1 MALETIKIAE
11 LPSATQVVGD
21 DYLVVEQPDK
31 TKKAT
36 AFQVISDLDLANKS
50 SLTGPGGAAII
61 GTEDGQGVQKSLDTD
76 RANTRELWRRALH
89 DLGLTLVDGSFEEGA
104 TLTYT
109 TDAIWHMSGS
119 QCYTWS
125 GTFPRSVP
133 AGSTP
138 STTGSGWITVG
149 GLSLL
154 DEVTEIKNEAVEAK
168 DQAEDARNEAQA
180 YVLQASELGNLYAS
194 VSEGLAATTDGQYF
208 QVPQGS
214 ESSVAFKVYK
224 NNAGIAQDV
233 AAVPG
238 AWAIQGSIR
247 IFPTLAAAQADV
259 EAGNILNGATAYY
272 LSPNDSALIIEVVNN
287 AGTLQPTGRKIPSQS
302 AVESA
307 NDATAGLITALES
320 LALLFAQT
328 TGDISDVQAVAR
340 ENSDAVT
347 RVLAAYELFSN
358 RVANVP
364 EELAALQLNF
374 GFSLDIVTD
383 MLIKLS
389 RYDFDAFITSGDI
402 PAKIKPVGQLTYI
415 PELSDI
421 NAFISYGQSLSN
433 GGGAGNSA
441 ISTTQPY
448 SNLTYISGPVGT
460 NFSAVKPL
468 VESGPETICSGMSN
482 FASLSM
488 LRDDG
493 VRPEDHL
500 IFSGAPGQGSTSIA
514 ALSKG
519 GSAWTKFSNFVKNL
533 PVANAGK
540 KCALHAISWLQGENN
555 QAPDGTP
562 YATYLAA
569 LLQLQVDITELAQTE
584 LGQKTPVYMLTY
596 QHNTHTTI
604 NNSAT
609 QRAFVQAQRQS
620 DYFTLVT
627 PTYPFP
633 HNSDTIH
640 LTSIA
645 YKWLGAYFG
654 RAYKQLVIE
663 RRRPD
668 NVFPMGATWSG
679 NQVRVKFR
687 VPTAPLAFNTTRV
700 PLTTNY
706 GFKVQ
711 TAAGVAIDISSVA
724 IEGDDTVLI
733 TLSSTPAAAPL
744 VRYALDYLAPG
755 LVIVNG
761 ASGNLCDS
769 TNEKCTFGGT
779 DYSME
784 YYSPAFELQSITTSI

>member
-1 MALETIKIAE
+1 MAFNPPLGSTSPAVLLDNAKRLDE
-11 LPSATQVVGD
+11 LANGPAAIVPDRAGEPLDSWRLMMQTFAAI
-21 DYLVVEQPDK
+21 VEQTRQNLIPLGKQYMTLEAAQAD
-31 TKKAT
+31 
-36 AFQVISDLDLANKS
+36 IAN
-50 SLTGPGGAAII
+50 I
-61 GTEDGQGVQKSLDTD
+61 
-76 RANTRELWRRALH
+76 
-89 DLGLTLVDGSFEEGA
+89 
-104 TLTYT
+104 
-109 TDAIWHMSGS
+109 
-119 QCYTWS
+119 
-125 GTFPRSVP
+125 P
-133 AGSTP
+133 AGSTTYYR
-138 STTGSGWITVG
+138 S
-149 GLSLL
+149 
-154 DEVTEIKNEAVEAK
+154 
-168 DQAEDARNEAQA
+168 
-180 YVLQASELGNLYAS
+180 
-194 VSEGLAATTDGQYF
+194 
-208 QVPQGS
+208 
-214 ESSVAFKVYK
+214 
-224 NNAGIAQDV
+224 
-233 AAVPG
+233 
-238 AWAIQGSIR
+238 
-247 IFPTLAAAQADV
+247 AD
-259 EAGNILNGATAYY
+259 
-272 LSPNDSALIIEVVNN
+272 DSALAIEVMNV
-287 AGTLQPTGRKIPSQS
+287 GRTLQATGRKMPSQS
-302 AVESA
+302 AVSRAVAKAESA

-320 LALLFAQT
+320 LALKFSGT
-328 TGDISDVQAVAR
+328 ESDVVSIQRTILENTDALSAVI
-340 ENSDAVT
+340 T
-347 RVLAAYELFSN
+347 AYELLSLQQ
-358 RVANVP
+358 ANIP
-364 EELAALQLNF
+364 DDLAALQLNF
-374 GFSLDIVTD
+374 SFSLDIILET
-383 MLIKLS
+383 LFKLS
-389 RYDFDAFITSGDI
+389 KYDFDSFITSGDI
-402 PAKIKPVGQLTYI
+402 PATIKPMGQLTYI
-415 PELSDI
+415 PDLSDI

-448 SNLTYISGPVGT
+448 SNLTYSSGPVGT
-460 NFSAVKPL
+460 TFTATKPL

-482 FASLSM
+482 YASLAA

-493 VRPEDHL
+493 VKPEDHV
-500 IFSGAPGQGSTSIA
+500 IFSGAPGRGSTSIA
-514 ALSKG
+514 ALGKG
-519 GSAWTKFSNFVKNL
+519 GAAWTKFENFVKNM
-533 PVANAGK
+533 PVVNVGK
-540 KCALHAISWLQGENN
+540 SCSLHAISWLQGEND
-555 QAPDGTP
+555 QDPDRTP

-679 NQVRVKFR
+679 NEVRVKFR
-687 VPTAPLAFNTTRV
+687 VPAAPLTFNTTRV

-711 TAAGVAIDISSVA
+711 TAAGVAIGISSVA

-784 YYSPAFELQSITTSI
+784 YYSPAFELQSYTISI

>member
-1 MALETIKIAE
+1 MA
-11 LPSATQVVGD
+11 
-21 DYLVVEQPDK
+21 
-31 TKKAT
+31 
-36 AFQVISDLDLANKS
+36 
-50 SLTGPGGAAII
+50 
-61 GTEDGQGVQKSLDTD
+61 
-76 RANTRELWRRALH
+76 
-89 DLGLTLVDGSFEEGA
+89 
-104 TLTYT
+104 T
-109 TDAIWHMSGS
+109 TDTQQAAQFSAS
-119 QCYTWS
+119 AAVS
-125 GTFPRSVP
+125 
-133 AGSTP
+133 AA
-138 STTGSGWITVG
+138 
-149 GLSLL
+149 
-154 DEVTEIKNEAVEAK
+154 EAKQYLIEAQQGYQDTSAAAQEAK
-168 DQAEDARNEAQA
+168 DAAAAAATSEQNATYSEANAAQSAVAAVDAKADAEAA
-180 YVLQASELGNLYAS
+180 ASSASDYAKNKFTFYKTS
-194 VSEGLAATTDGQYF
+194 SDPDGTIAGLAATTDGQSF
-208 QVPQGS
+208 WVAQGPDAIS
-214 ESSVAFKVYK
+214 AAWQYQ
-224 NNAGIAQDV
+224 NNAGV
-233 AAVPG
+233 AVLQARQPG
-238 AWAIQGSIR
+238 TAAITGTIR
-247 IFPTLAAAQADV
+247 EFPTLVAAQEDAD
-259 EAGNILNGATAYY
+259 AGNIPVGSTAYY
-272 LSPNDSALIIEVVNN
+272 RSPDDSALAVEVMNVS
-287 AGTLQPTGRKIPSQS
+287 GTLQPTGRKMPSQA
-302 AVESA
+302 AVDGAVILAGSA

-328 TGDISDVQAVAR
+328 TGDISDIQAVAR

-347 RVLAAYELFSN
+347 RVLTAYELLSN

-364 EELAALQLNF
+364 EELARIQLNF
-374 GFSLDIVTD
+374 GFSLDIVLD
-383 MLIKLS
+383 ALFKLS
-389 RYDFDAFITSGDI
+389 QYDFDDFITSWDI
-402 PAKIKPVGQLTYI
+402 PATIKPVGQLPYI

-448 SNLTYISGPVGT
+448 SNLTYSSGPVGT
-460 NFSAVKPL
+460 IFTATKPL

-482 FASLSM
+482 YASLSM

-493 VRPEDHL
+493 VRPEDHA
-500 IFSGAPGQGSTSIA
+500 IFSGAPGRGSTSIA

-519 GSAWTKFSNFVKNL
+519 GAAWTKFENFVKNM
-533 PVANAGK
+533 PVVNVGK
-540 KCALHAISWLQGENN
+540 SCALHAISWLQGEND
-555 QAPDGTP
+555 QDPDRTP

-569 LLQLQVDITELAQTE
+569 LLQLQADITELAQTE

-604 NNSAT
+604 NNAAT

-668 NVFPMGATWSG
+668 NVFPLGATWSG

-687 VPTAPLAFNTTRV
+687 VPTAPMTFKTDRV

-711 TAAGVAIDISSVA
+711 DAAGVAIGISSVA

-784 YYSPAFELQSITTSI
+784 YYSPAFELQSYTISI

>member
-1 MALETIKIAE
+1 MTDI
-11 LPSATQVVGD
+11 
-21 DYLVVEQPDK
+21 
-31 TKKAT
+31 
-36 AFQVISDLDLANKS
+36 
-50 SLTGPGGAAII
+50 
-61 GTEDGQGVQKSLDTD
+61 TEDGKWEGSIPFITRSDRVEGGRAGLINVQAGRLANRTAYLKAQLDAYNGLLKSG
-76 RANTRELWRRALH
+76 ELPFTSETEARDAISA
-89 DLGLTLVDGSFEEGA
+89 GKIPEGA
-104 TLTYT
+104 IFSVRSTNPYFWVDEYQNIAGEPVATGRHLPGNLLTAPMMGVTASDPDGTL
-109 TDAIWHMSGS
+109 A
-119 QCYTWS
+119 
-125 GTFPRSVP
+125 
-133 AGSTP
+133 
-138 STTGSGWITVG
+138 
-149 GLSLL
+149 GLS
-154 DEVTEIKNEAVEAK
+154 VTQE
-168 DQAEDARNEAQA
+168 
-180 YVLQASELGNLYAS
+180 
-194 VSEGLAATTDGQYF
+194 GQYF
-208 QVPQGS
+208 LVIDGTS
-214 ESSVAFKVYK
+214 LTYYVNKNAVARVVLR
-224 NNAGIAQDV
+224 I
-233 AAVPG
+233 PG
-238 AWAIQGSIR
+238 
-247 IFPTLAAAQADV
+247 D
-259 EAGNILNGATAYY
+259 GNGE
-272 LSPNDSALIIEVVNN
+272 SALLTSLEMLSLEVATTSTEAIT
-287 AGTLQPTGRKIPSQS
+287 AGQAS
-302 AVESA
+302 VE
-307 NDATAGLITALES
+307 NRDATAGLITALES

-328 TGDISDVQAVAR
+328 SGDMSEIQTIARENGDAVAR
-340 ENSDAVT
+340 
-347 RVLAAYELFSN
+347 VLTAYELLTS
-358 RVANVP
+358 RVANAP
-364 EELAALQLNF
+364 EELARIQLNF
-374 GFSLDIVTD
+374 GFSLDIVLD
-383 MLIKLS
+383 ALFKLS
-389 RYDFDAFITSGDI
+389 QYDFDDFITTGDI
-402 PAKIKPVGQLTYI
+402 PATIKPMGQLTYI

-448 SNLTYISGPVGT
+448 SNLTYSSGPVGT
-460 NFSAVKPL
+460 TFTATKPL

-482 FASLSM
+482 YASLTA

-493 VRPEDHL
+493 VKPEDHV
-500 IFSGAPGQGSTSIA
+500 IFSGAPGRGSTSIA

-519 GSAWTKFSNFVKNL
+519 GAAWTKFENFVKNI
-533 PVANAGK
+533 PVVNPGK
-540 KCALHAISWLQGENN
+540 TCALHVVPYLQGEND
-555 QAPDGTP
+555 QDPDRTP

-569 LLQLQVDITELAQTE
+569 LLQLQADITELAQTE

-604 NNSAT
+604 NNAAT

-679 NQVRVKFR
+679 NEVRVKFR
-687 VPTAPLAFNTTRV
+687 VPVAPLTFNTTRV

-711 TAAGVAIDISSVA
+711 TAAGVAIGISSVA

-755 LVIVNG
+755 LIIVNG

-784 YYSPAFELQSITTSI
+784 YYSPAFELQSYTISI

>member
-1 MALETIKIAE
+1 MGEYNTGNPVPSSAMPDVWDNNATIDEFVNSPELTLTTRTGTERDTLAGIQKKSDDQRVQMAEDGA
-11 LPSATQVVGD
+11 A
-21 DYLVVEQPDK
+21 VVE
-31 TKKAT
+31 
-36 AFQVISDLDLANKS
+36 
-50 SLTGPGGAAII
+50 
-61 GTEDGQGVQKSLDTD
+61 E
-76 RANTRELWRRALH
+76 TRQNL
-89 DLGLTLVDGSFEEGA
+89 
-104 TLTYT
+104 
-109 TDAIWHMSGS
+109 I
-119 QCYTWS
+119 
-125 GTFPRSVP
+125 P
-133 AGSTP
+133 
-138 STTGSGWITVG
+138 
-149 GLSLL
+149 LS
-154 DEVTEIKNEAVEAK
+154 
-168 DQAEDARNEAQA
+168 R
-180 YVLQASELGNLYAS
+180 
-194 VSEGLAATTDGQYF
+194 QYM
-208 QVPQGS
+208 
-214 ESSVAFKVYK
+214 
-224 NNAGIAQDV
+224 
-233 AAVPG
+233 
-238 AWAIQGSIR
+238 
-247 IFPTLAAAQADV
+247 TLAAAQADI
-259 EAGNILNGATAYY
+259 ANIPVGSTTYY
-272 LSPNDSALIIEVVNN
+272 RSPDDSALAVEVMNVS
-287 AGTLQPTGRKIPSQS
+287 GTLQPTGRKMPSQA
-302 AVESA
+302 AVDGAVILAGSA

-320 LALLFAQT
+320 LALLFAQAA
-328 TGDISDVQAVAR
+328 GDISETQRIAR
-340 ENSDAVT
+340 ENSDAVA
-347 RVLAAYELFSN
+347 RVLTAYELLTS

-364 EELAALQLNF
+364 EELAQIQLNF
-374 GFSLDIVTD
+374 GFSLDIVLD
-383 MLIKLS
+383 SLFKLS
-389 RYDFDAFITSGDI
+389 KYDFDDFITSGDI
-402 PAKIKPVGQLTYI
+402 PATIKPVGQLPYI
-415 PELSDI
+415 PADVQI
-421 NAFISYGQSLSN
+421 NGFISYGQSLSN

-448 SNLTYISGPVGT
+448 SNLTYSSGPVGT
-460 NFSAVKPL
+460 TFAATKPL

-482 FASLSM
+482 YASLTA

-493 VRPEDHL
+493 VKPEDHV
-500 IFSGAPGQGSTSIA
+500 IFSGAPGRGSTSIA

-519 GSAWTKFSNFVKNL
+519 GAAWTKFENFVKNM
-533 PVANAGK
+533 PVVNVGK
-540 KCALHAISWLQGENN
+540 SCALHAISWLQGEND
-555 QAPDGTP
+555 QAPDRTP

-584 LGQKTPVYMLTY
+584 LGQTTPVYMLTY

-633 HNSDTIH
+633 HNTDTIH
-640 LTSIA
+640 LTSVS

-679 NQVRVKFR
+679 NEVRVKFR
-687 VPTAPLAFNTTRV
+687 VPAAPLTFNTTRV

-784 YYSPAFELQSITTSI
+784 YYSPAFELQSYTISI

>member
-1 MALETIKIAE
+1 MGEYNTGNPVPSPAMPDAWDNNATIDEFVNSHELTAITRTGIERDTMAGIQKKADDQREQM
-11 LPSATQVVGD
+11 ATDGAA
-21 DYLVVEQPDK
+21 VVE
-31 TKKAT
+31 AT
-36 AFQVISDLDLANKS
+36 RQNLIPLSRQYMTLSEAQADIAN
-50 SLTGPGGAAII
+50 I
-61 GTEDGQGVQKSLDTD
+61 
-76 RANTRELWRRALH
+76 
-89 DLGLTLVDGSFEEGA
+89 
-104 TLTYT
+104 
-109 TDAIWHMSGS
+109 
-119 QCYTWS
+119 
-125 GTFPRSVP
+125 P
-133 AGSTP
+133 AGST
-138 STTGSGWITVG
+138 T
-149 GLSLL
+149 
-154 DEVTEIKNEAVEAK
+154 
-168 DQAEDARNEAQA
+168 
-180 YVLQASELGNLYAS
+180 
-194 VSEGLAATTDGQYF
+194 
-208 QVPQGS
+208 
-214 ESSVAFKVYK
+214 
-224 NNAGIAQDV
+224 
-233 AAVPG
+233 
-238 AWAIQGSIR
+238 
-247 IFPTLAAAQADV
+247 
-259 EAGNILNGATAYY
+259 YY
-272 LSPNDSALIIEVVNN
+272 RSPDDSALAIELINN
-287 AGTLQPTGRKIPSQS
+287 AGTLVATGRKMPSQA
-302 AVESA
+302 AVDGAVAQAESA

-328 TGDISDVQAVAR
+328 TGEISDVQAAVR

-347 RVLAAYELFSN
+347 RVLTAYELLSS

-364 EELAALQLNF
+364 EELARIQLNF
-374 GFSLDIVTD
+374 GFSLDIVLNT
-383 MLIKLS
+383 LFKLS
-389 RYDFDAFITSGDI
+389 KYDFDSFITSGDI

-448 SNLTYISGPVGT
+448 RNLTYISGPVGT

-482 FASLSM
+482 YASLSM

-493 VRPEDHL
+493 VKPEDHV
-500 IFSGAPGQGSTSIA
+500 IFSGAPGRGSTSIA

-519 GSAWTKFSNFVKNL
+519 GSAWPKFENFVKNM

-540 KCALHAISWLQGENN
+540 KCALHVISWLEGEND
-555 QAPDGTP
+555 QDPDRTP

-569 LLQLQVDITELAQTE
+569 LLQLQVDITELAQSA

-620 DYFTLVT
+620 DFFTLVT

-640 LTSIA
+640 LTSIS
-645 YKWLGAYFG
+645 YKWLSAYFG
-654 RAYKQLVIE
+654 RAYTQLVIE

-668 NVFPMGATWSG
+668 NLFPLGATWSG
-679 NQVRVKFR
+679 NEVRVKFR
-687 VPTAPLAFNTTRV
+687 VPVAPLTFNTTRV

-711 TAAGVAIDISSVA
+711 TAAGVAIGISSVA

-784 YYSPAFELQSITTSI
+784 YYSPAFELQSYTISI

>member
-1 MALETIKIAE
+1 MIGNITLSGILIDSTSKAITGAK
-11 LPSATQVVGD
+11 VVLKSVKTGD
-21 DYLVVEQPDK
+21 
-31 TKKAT
+31 
-36 AFQVISDLDLANKS
+36 VISGVAGSFVTAADGSYSVTVPYGSYKVYVEIEGEQTAM
-50 SLTGPGGAAII
+50 PGFFNVY
-61 GTEDGQGVQKSLDTD
+61 DYS
-76 RANTRELWRRALH
+76 
-89 DLGLTLVDGSFEEGA
+89 VDGSLQDFLYQPCEEDNTPMFLFELELIRQDIKERYKNA
-104 TLTYT
+104 VDSVIENLVPLSKQYMTL
-109 TDAIWHMSGS
+109 S
-119 QCYTWS
+119 
-125 GTFPRSVP
+125 
-133 AGSTP
+133 
-138 STTGSGWITVG
+138 
-149 GLSLL
+149 
-154 DEVTEIKNEAVEAK
+154 
-168 DQAEDARNEAQA
+168 EAQA
-180 YVLQASELGNLYAS
+180 DIANIPVGS
-194 VSEGLAATTDGQYF
+194 TT
-208 QVPQGS
+208 
-214 ESSVAFKVYK
+214 
-224 NNAGIAQDV
+224 
-233 AAVPG
+233 
-238 AWAIQGSIR
+238 
-247 IFPTLAAAQADV
+247 
-259 EAGNILNGATAYY
+259 YY
-272 LSPNDSALIIEVVNN
+272 RSPDDSALAIEVINN
-287 AGTLQPTGRKIPSQS
+287 AGTLQPTGRKMPSQA
-302 AVESA
+302 AVDGAVILSESA

-328 TGDISDVQAVAR
+328 TGDISDVKMVAV
-340 ENSDAVT
+340 ENKDAVT
-347 RVLAAYELFSN
+347 RVLAAYELLAS

-364 EELAALQLNF
+364 EELARIQLNF
-374 GFSLDIVTD
+374 GFSLDIVLDT
-383 MLIKLS
+383 LFKLS
-389 RYDFDAFITSGDI
+389 KYDFDDFITSWDV
-402 PAKIKPVGQLTYI
+402 PTTIKPVGQLTYI

-468 VESGPETICSGMSN
+468 VESGPETICSGMAN
-482 FASLSM
+482 YASLAM

-493 VRPEDHL
+493 VRPEDHV

-533 PVANAGK
+533 PIANAGK

-604 NNSAT
+604 NNAAT

-640 LTSIA
+640 LTAIS

-663 RRRPD
+663 RRKPD
-668 NVFPMGATWSG
+668 NVFPLGATWSG

-687 VPTAPLAFNTTRV
+687 VPTAPLTFNTERV
-700 PLTTNY
+700 PSTIDY

-711 TAAGVAIDISSVA
+711 TSEGVGLDISS
-724 IEGDDTVLI
+724 IEIENDDTVLI

-769 TNEKCTFGGT
+769 TNEKCTFGGIG
-779 DYSME
+779 YSME
-784 YYSPAFELQSITTSI
+784 YYSPAFELQSYTISI

>member
-1 MALETIKIAE
+1 MSNLPEQTAWESGIHQLEEEDRA
-11 LPSATQVVGD
+11 
-21 DYLVVEQPDK
+21 
-31 TKKAT
+31 KA
-36 AFQVISDLDLANKS
+36 
-50 SLTGPGGAAII
+50 GPGGVLNIQATQLANRTQWLRAMVESVEDYREYTFYKSESDPDGTITGLANTPEEKIFRVAQGLNDDLAFIYYLNDSGTAVALTALLGRGAII
-61 GTEDGQGVQKSLDTD
+61 NNV
-76 RANTRELWRRALH
+76 REYPT
-89 DLGLTLVDGSFEEGA
+89 LTLAQND
-104 TLTYT
+104 
-109 TDAIWHMSGS
+109 
-119 QCYTWS
+119 
-125 GTFPRSVP
+125 
-133 AGSTP
+133 
-138 STTGSGWITVG
+138 TV
-149 GLSLL
+149 
-154 DEVTEIKNEAVEAK
+154 
-168 DQAEDARNEAQA
+168 
-180 YVLQASELGNLYAS
+180 
-194 VSEGLAATTDGQYF
+194 
-208 QVPQGS
+208 
-214 ESSVAFKVYK
+214 
-224 NNAGIAQDV
+224 
-233 AAVPG
+233 
-238 AWAIQGSIR
+238 
-247 IFPTLAAAQADV
+247 
-259 EAGNILNGATAYY
+259 AGNILDGTKCWVTN
-272 LSPNDSALIIEVVNN
+272 SSDSALADEYINN
-287 AGTLQPTGRKIPSQS
+287 GGTLEATGREMPSQA
-302 AVESA
+302 AVDGAVAQAESA

-328 TGDISDVQAVAR
+328 TGDISDIQAVAR

-347 RVLAAYELFSN
+347 RVLTAYELLSN

-364 EELAALQLNF
+364 EELAQIQLNF
-374 GFSLDIVTD
+374 GFSLDIVLD
-383 MLIKLS
+383 SLFKLS
-389 RYDFDAFITSGDI
+389 KYDFDDFITSGDI
-402 PAKIKPVGQLTYI
+402 PATIKPVGLLPYI
-415 PELSDI
+415 PADVQI
-421 NAFISYGQSLSN
+421 NGFISYGQSLSN

-448 SNLTYISGPVGT
+448 SNLTYSSGPVGT
-460 NFSAVKPL
+460 TFTATKPL

-482 FASLSM
+482 YASLAA

-493 VRPEDHL
+493 VKPEDHV
-500 IFSGAPGQGSTSIA
+500 IFSGAPGRGSTSIA

-519 GSAWTKFSNFVKNL
+519 GAAWTKFENFVKNM
-533 PVANAGK
+533 PVVNVGK
-540 KCALHAISWLQGENN
+540 SCSLHAISWLQGEND
-555 QAPDGTP
+555 QDPDRTP

-679 NQVRVKFR
+679 NEVRVKFR
-687 VPTAPLAFNTTRV
+687 VPVAPLTFNTTRV

-711 TAAGVAIDISSVA
+711 TAAGVAIGISSVA

-784 YYSPAFELQSITTSI
+784 YYSPAFELQSYTISI

>member
-1 MALETIKIAE
+1 MAFNPPLGSTSPAV
-11 LPSATQVVGD
+11 LLDNATRLD
-21 DYLVVEQPDK
+21 KLV
-31 TKKAT
+31 
-36 AFQVISDLDLANKS
+36 N
-50 SLTGPGGAAII
+50 GPASN
-61 GTEDGQGVQKSLDTD
+61 VPD
-76 RANTRELWRRALH
+76 RAGDLLYSWRQMMA
-89 DLGLTLVDGSFEEGA
+89 
-104 TLTYT
+104 
-109 TDAIWHMSGS
+109 
-119 QCYTWS
+119 
-125 GTFPRSVP
+125 
-133 AGSTP
+133 
-138 STTGSGWITVG
+138 
-149 GLSLL
+149 
-154 DEVTEIKNEAVEAK
+154 KNEALTEATR
-168 DQAEDARNEAQA
+168 Q
-180 YVLQASELGNLYAS
+180 NLIPLS
-194 VSEGLAATTDGQYF
+194 RQYM
-208 QVPQGS
+208 
-214 ESSVAFKVYK
+214 
-224 NNAGIAQDV
+224 
-233 AAVPG
+233 
-238 AWAIQGSIR
+238 
-247 IFPTLAAAQADV
+247 TLAAAQADIANIP
-259 EAGNILNGATAYY
+259 AGSTTYY
-272 LSPNDSALIIEVVNN
+272 RSPDDSALAIEVINN
-287 AGTLQPTGRKIPSQS
+287 AGTLVATGRAMPSQS
-302 AVESA
+302 AVDGAAAKAESA

-320 LALLFAQT
+320 MALKFAGTEGDVVSIQRTILEYTDALASVIT
-328 TGDISDVQAVAR
+328 
-340 ENSDAVT
+340 
-347 RVLAAYELFSN
+347 AYELLSLQQ
-358 RVANVP
+358 ANIP
-364 EELAALQLNF
+364 DELAALQLNF
-374 GFSLDIVTD
+374 GFSLDIVID
-383 MLIKLS
+383 VLIKLS
-389 RYDFDAFITSGDI
+389 QYDFDAFITSGDI

-448 SNLTYISGPVGT
+448 RNLTYISGPVGT

-482 FASLSM
+482 YASLSM

-493 VRPEDHL
+493 VKPEDHV
-500 IFSGAPGQGSTSIA
+500 IFSGAPGRGSTSIA

-519 GSAWTKFSNFVKNL
+519 GSAWPKFENFVKNM

-540 KCALHAISWLQGENN
+540 KCALHVISWLEGEND
-555 QAPDGTP
+555 QDPDRTP

-569 LLQLQVDITELAQTE
+569 LLQLQVDITELAQSA

-620 DYFTLVT
+620 DFFTLVT

-640 LTSIA
+640 LTSIS
-645 YKWLGAYFG
+645 YKWLSAYFG
-654 RAYKQLVIE
+654 RAYTQLVIE

-668 NVFPMGATWSG
+668 NLFPLGATWSG

-687 VPTAPLAFNTTRV
+687 VPTAPITFKTDRV

-711 TAAGVAIDISSVA
+711 DAAGVAIGISSVA

-769 TNEKCTFGGT
+769 TTEKCEFGGAR
-779 DYSME
+779 YSLE
-784 YYSPAFELQSITTSI
+784 HYSPAFELQSYITSI

>member
-1 MALETIKIAE
+1 MALYKTGNPVPSSAMPDVWDNNHVQDIMINSDELEVETRTGKMQPTWA
-11 LPSATQVVGD
+11 G
-21 DYLVVEQPDK
+21 LVK
-31 TKKAT
+31 
-36 AFQVISDLDLANKS
+36 
-50 SLTGPGGAAII
+50 
-61 GTEDGQGVQKSLDTD
+61 
-76 RANTRELWRRALH
+76 
-89 DLGLTLVDGSFEEGA
+89 
-104 TLTYT
+104 
-109 TDAIWHMSGS
+109 
-119 QCYTWS
+119 
-125 GTFPRSVP
+125 
-133 AGSTP
+133 
-138 STTGSGWITVG
+138 
-149 GLSLL
+149 
-154 DEVTEIKNEAVEAK
+154 KNEDEI
-168 DQAEDARNEAQA
+168 EDARQ
-180 YVLQASELGNLYAS
+180 NLIPLS
-194 VSEGLAATTDGQYF
+194 RQYM
-208 QVPQGS
+208 
-214 ESSVAFKVYK
+214 
-224 NNAGIAQDV
+224 
-233 AAVPG
+233 
-238 AWAIQGSIR
+238 
-247 IFPTLAAAQADV
+247 TLADAQADI
-259 EAGNILNGATAYY
+259 ANIPVGSTTYY
-272 LSPNDSALIIEVVNN
+272 RSPDDSALAVEVMNVS
-287 AGTLQPTGRKIPSQS
+287 GTLQPTGRKMPSQA
-302 AVESA
+302 AVDGAVILAGSA

-320 LALLFAQT
+320 LALLFAQAA
-328 TGDISDVQAVAR
+328 GDISETQRIAR
-340 ENSDAVT
+340 ENSDAVA
-347 RVLAAYELFSN
+347 RVLTAYELLTS

-364 EELAALQLNF
+364 EELAQIQLNF
-374 GFSLDIVTD
+374 GFSLDIVLD
-383 MLIKLS
+383 SLFKLS
-389 RYDFDAFITSGDI
+389 KYDFDDFITSGDI
-402 PAKIKPVGQLTYI
+402 PATIKPVGQLSYI
-415 PELSDI
+415 PADVQI
-421 NAFISYGQSLSN
+421 NGFISYGQSLSV
-433 GGGAGNSA
+433 GGGSGNVA

-448 SNLTYISGPVGT
+448 SNLTYSSGVKGSSFT
-460 NFSAVKPL
+460 GIKPL
-468 VESGPETICSGMSN
+468 IEENGETVCSGMAN
-482 FASLSM
+482 YASLSM

-493 VRPEDHL
+493 VMPDEHP

-519 GSAWTKFSNFVKNL
+519 GAAWTKFENFVKNM
-533 PVANAGK
+533 PVVNVGK
-540 KCALHAISWLQGENN
+540 SCALHAISWLQGEND
-555 QAPDGTP
+555 QAPDRTP

-633 HNSDTIH
+633 HNTDTIH
-640 LTSIA
+640 LTSVS
-645 YKWLGAYFG
+645 YKWLSAYFG
-654 RAYKQLVIE
+654 RAYTQLVIE

-679 NQVRVKFR
+679 NEVRVKFR
-687 VPTAPLAFNTTRV
+687 VPAAPLTFNTTRV

-784 YYSPAFELQSITTSI
+784 YYSPAFELQSYTISI

>member
-1 MALETIKIAE
+1 MGEYNTGNPVPSSAMPDVWDNNATIDEFVNSPELTLTTRTGTERDTLAGIQKKSDDQRVQMAEDGA
-11 LPSATQVVGD
+11 A
-21 DYLVVEQPDK
+21 VVE
-31 TKKAT
+31 
-36 AFQVISDLDLANKS
+36 
-50 SLTGPGGAAII
+50 
-61 GTEDGQGVQKSLDTD
+61 E
-76 RANTRELWRRALH
+76 TRQNL
-89 DLGLTLVDGSFEEGA
+89 
-104 TLTYT
+104 
-109 TDAIWHMSGS
+109 I
-119 QCYTWS
+119 
-125 GTFPRSVP
+125 P
-133 AGSTP
+133 
-138 STTGSGWITVG
+138 
-149 GLSLL
+149 LS
-154 DEVTEIKNEAVEAK
+154 
-168 DQAEDARNEAQA
+168 R
-180 YVLQASELGNLYAS
+180 
-194 VSEGLAATTDGQYF
+194 QYM
-208 QVPQGS
+208 
-214 ESSVAFKVYK
+214 
-224 NNAGIAQDV
+224 
-233 AAVPG
+233 
-238 AWAIQGSIR
+238 
-247 IFPTLAAAQADV
+247 TLAAAQADI
-259 EAGNILNGATAYY
+259 ANIPEGSTTYY
-272 LSPNDSALIIEVVNN
+272 RSPDESALAIEVMNVG
-287 AGTLQPTGRKIPSQS
+287 GTLEPTGRKMPSQA
-302 AVESA
+302 AVDGAVILAGSA

-320 LALLFAQT
+320 LALLFAQAA
-328 TGDISDVQAVAR
+328 GDISETQRIAR
-340 ENSDAVT
+340 ENSDAVA
-347 RVLAAYELFSN
+347 RVLTAYELLTS

-364 EELAALQLNF
+364 EELAQIQLNF
-374 GFSLDIVTD
+374 GFSLDIVLD
-383 MLIKLS
+383 SLFKLS
-389 RYDFDAFITSGDI
+389 KYDFDDFITSGDI
-402 PAKIKPVGQLTYI
+402 PATIKPVGQLPYI
-415 PELSDI
+415 PADVQI
-421 NAFISYGQSLSN
+421 NGFISYGQSLSN

-448 SNLTYISGPVGT
+448 SNLTYSSGPVGT
-460 NFSAVKPL
+460 TFAATKPL

-482 FASLSM
+482 YASLTA

-493 VRPEDHL
+493 VKPEDHV
-500 IFSGAPGQGSTSIA
+500 IFSGAPGRGSTSIA

-519 GSAWTKFSNFVKNL
+519 GAAWTKFENFVKNM
-533 PVANAGK
+533 PVVNVGK
-540 KCALHAISWLQGENN
+540 SCALHAISWLQGEND
-555 QAPDGTP
+555 QAPDRTP

-633 HNSDTIH
+633 HNTDTIH
-640 LTSIA
+640 LTSVS

-679 NQVRVKFR
+679 NEVRVKFR
-687 VPTAPLAFNTTRV
+687 VPAAPLTFNTTRV

-784 YYSPAFELQSITTSI
+784 YYSPAFELQSYTISI

>member
-1 MALETIKIAE
+1 MAFNPE
-11 LPSATQVVGD
+11 L
-21 DYLVVEQPDK
+21 
-31 TKKAT
+31 
-36 AFQVISDLDLANKS
+36 
-50 SLTGPGGAAII
+50 
-61 GTEDGQGVQKSLDTD
+61 
-76 RANTRELWRRALH
+76 
-89 DLGLTLVDGSFEEGA
+89 
-104 TLTYT
+104 
-109 TDAIWHMSGS
+109 
-119 QCYTWS
+119 
-125 GTFPRSVP
+125 
-133 AGSTP
+133 GSTSP
-138 STTGSGWITVG
+138 AV
-149 GLSLL
+149 LL
-154 DEVTEIKNEAVEAK
+154 DNAERLDKLVNGPAADVPDRGGDPLYSWRQMMAKNDEIR
-168 DQAEDARNEAQA
+168 Q
-180 YVLQASELGNLYAS
+180 NLIPLS
-194 VSEGLAATTDGQYF
+194 KQYM
-208 QVPQGS
+208 
-214 ESSVAFKVYK
+214 
-224 NNAGIAQDV
+224 
-233 AAVPG
+233 
-238 AWAIQGSIR
+238 
-247 IFPTLAAAQADV
+247 TLAAAQADI
-259 EAGNILNGATAYY
+259 ANIPVGSTTYY
-272 LSPNDSALIIEVVNN
+272 RSPDDSALAVEVMNVS
-287 AGTLQPTGRKIPSQS
+287 GTLQPTGRKMPSQA
-302 AVESA
+302 AVDGAVILAGSA

-328 TGDISDVQAVAR
+328 TGDISDIQAVAR

-347 RVLAAYELFSN
+347 RVLTAYELLSN

-364 EELAALQLNF
+364 EELARIQLNF
-374 GFSLDIVTD
+374 GFSLDIVLD
-383 MLIKLS
+383 ALFKLS
-389 RYDFDAFITSGDI
+389 QYDFDDFITSWDI
-402 PAKIKPVGQLTYI
+402 PATIKPVGQLPYI

-448 SNLTYISGPVGT
+448 SNLTYSSGPVGT
-460 NFSAVKPL
+460 TFTATKPL

-482 FASLSM
+482 YASLAA

-493 VRPEDHL
+493 VKPEDHV
-500 IFSGAPGQGSTSIA
+500 IFSGAPGRGSTSIA

-519 GSAWTKFSNFVKNL
+519 GAAWTKFENFVKNM
-533 PVANAGK
+533 PVVNVGK
-540 KCALHAISWLQGENN
+540 SCSLHAISWLQGEND
-555 QAPDGTP
+555 QDPDRTP

-679 NQVRVKFR
+679 NEVRVKFR
-687 VPTAPLAFNTTRV
+687 VPAAPLTFNTTRV

-711 TAAGVAIDISSVA
+711 TAAGVGLDVSS
-724 IEGDDTVLI
+724 IEIENDDTVLI

-744 VRYALDYLAPG
+744 VRYALDYLPAS
-755 LVIVNG
+755 LKIVNG
-761 ASGNLCDS
+761 ACGNLCDS
-769 TNEKCTFGGT
+769 TSEKCNFGGAS
-779 DYSME
+779 YSME
-784 YYSPAFELQSITTSI
+784 HYSPAFELQSITTSI